1 MTNPGTI
8 KPADSFEE
16 RRGNAPEGVEDD
28 RLIHYIGIPST
39 QEELDASRPPQNS
52 RLKIT
57 QTSEAF
63 DISDTGF

>member
-8 KPADSFEE
+8 KSANSFQE

-28 RLIHYIGIPST
+28 RLIHYVKIPT
-39 QEELDASRPPQNS
+39 TEEELDASRPPQNS

-63 DISDTGF
+63 DISNTGF